1 MTEPGY
7 EFSIS
12 EAGSYTFTVTA
23 RAEENGNYAD
33 GKESSPSAPLY
44 FGTVNVDADGSGTAS
59 ASVAFAAEGTE
70 ITLTA
75 NADADSH
82 FVDWKVV
89 PDNIKITDNK
99 FTMPAKNVEIK
110 AVFEE
115 HTYTNWEP
123 DEDGAH
129 SRTCSVCG
137 DTQTE
142 PCAGGGATC
151 TAKAVCQICGRSYG
165 NLAPDNHINLT
176 EVEAVAATQ
185 QAEGNTAYWYCEDC
199 GRYFAD
205 ADASE
210 EISQDFFSV
219 RSGCWQHP
227 R

>member
-1 MTEPGY
+1 M
-7 EFSIS
+7 
-12 EAGSYTFTVTA
+12 
-23 RAEENGNYAD
+23 
-33 GKESSPSAPLY
+33 
-44 FGTVNVDADGSGTAS
+44 NVDADGSGTAS

-142 PCAGGGATC
+142 SCAGGGATC

-219 RSGCWQHP
+219 RSGCWQPP